1 MFNVCEGE
9 KMIARSRGARFGA
22 DLWLMLRLLVRG
34 MLAIPLAMLVA
45 VTGAAAMLAILAYEQ
60 TKQIGDDE

>member
-22 DLWLMLRLLVRG
+22 DLWLMCLLLMRG

-45 VTGAAAMLAILAYEQ
+45 VTGAAAMLAIMAYEQ
-60 TKQIGDDE
+60 TKKIGDDE

>member
-1 MFNVCEGE
+1 
-9 KMIARSRGARFGA
+9 MIATRRGARFGA

-34 MLAIPLAMLVA
+34 MLAIPLALLVA

-60 TKQIGDDE
+60 TKKIGDDE